1 MRQHGCGLR
10 FGVVQ
15 QDNSLSGP
23 VEPIDQHLQFLLRRH
38 GFPITRPQI
47 GTEHGDA
54 ARLQQLKRGRCGFET
69 GKPEE
74 WRGRCAARDTVER
87 HLNRGNTV
95 VDFLC
100 CLVWRDPHQAAV
112 QPGMMPDGVA
122 LGRDPSHQAWML
134 GSRLA
139 DQEER
144 RAHAFMGQRRQHP
157 LRGRRPRA
165 VIECQYHLVIP
176 ERQRLRKALK
186 PNPRGG
192 GGIDAKNPRGTERSL
207 AWTVRRLR
215 RHRPCDQGNKGS
227 SRPLHE
233 LPGADFDF
241 SALNE
246 VDDSV
251 RDEILEELEPET
263 VAEGVRELE
272 SDDAVKLLAGLDEED
287 QEEILEKLP
296 PLERDALE
304 RSLLYPE
311 NSAGRRM
318 QTEFI
323 AVPPDWTVGQA
334 IDYMRDTP
342 ELPDRFYE
350 IYAVDSAQH
359 WQGAIS
365 LDALLRAHR
374 PVPLADLIDEDRR
387 RVSVM
392 DDQGEVAR
400 LFGKYNLVAAPVVDT
415 TNRLV
420 GVITIDDVVDVIEE
434 EADEDLKALGGVTS
448 DEELSDNVW
457 TIAKGRFNWLLVNLA
472 TAFLAS
478 SVLGLFEGQLEKMVA
493 LAVLAPIVASQGGNA
508 ATQTMTVAVRALATR
523 ELGSNNAFRVVMRE
537 GLVGLVNGLA
547 FAVITGIAAVAWF
560 KIPALGVVIG
570 LVMVCNLVAGA
581 LGGILI
587 PMVLERV
594 RADPAV
600 ASGTFVTTIT
610 DVVGFFSFL
619 GIATLWFGLK

>member
-1 MRQHGCGLR
+1 MAENIDVARSAEAPVLDRFPMRDEEGQLR
-10 FGVVQ
+10 HQF
-15 QDNSLSGP
+15 
-23 VEPIDQHLQFLLRRH
+23 VEEVASAIHAAD
-38 GFPITRPQI
+38 RP
-47 GTEHGDA
+47 
-54 ARLQQLKRGRCGFET
+54 
-69 GKPEE
+69 
-74 WRGRCAARDTVER
+74 
-87 HLNRGNTV
+87 
-95 VDFLC
+95 FLC
-100 CLVWRDPHQAAV
+100 ELVA
-112 QPGMMPDGVA
+112 
-122 LGRDPSHQAWML
+122 
-134 GSRLA
+134 
-139 DQEER
+139 E
-144 RAHAFMGQRRQHP
+144 
-157 LRGRRPRA
+157 
-165 VIECQYHLVIP
+165 
-176 ERQRLRKALK
+176 
-186 PNPRGG
+186 
-192 GGIDAKNPRGTERSL
+192 
-207 AWTVRRLR
+207 
-215 RHRPCDQGNKGS
+215 
-227 SRPLHE
+227 LHE
-233 LPGADFDF
+233 ADLGDLIAALEAEDRVNLVEITGRDFDF

-246 VDDSV
+246 VDDTV
-251 RDEILEELEPET
+251 REEILEELEPET

-272 SDDAVKLLAGLDEED
+272 SDDAIELLQGLDEED
-287 QEEILEKLP
+287 KEEILEKLP
-296 PLERDALE
+296 PSERAELE

-323 AVPPDWTVGQA
+323 AVPPDWTVGQT

-342 ELPDRFYE
+342 DLPDRFYE
-350 IYAVDSAQH
+350 IYVVDADTR
-359 WQGAIS
+359 WQGAVS
-365 LDALLRAHR
+365 LDVLLRRRR
-374 PVPLADLIDEDRR
+374 PVQLTELIDEDRR
-387 RVSVM
+387 RVSAL
-392 DDQGEVAR
+392 DDQEEVAR
-400 LFGKYNLVAAPVVDT
+400 MFQKYNLVAAPVLDT

-457 TIAKGRFNWLLVNLA
+457 TIARARFNWLLVNLA

-523 ELGSNNAFRVVMRE
+523 ELGSYNAVRVILREVM
-537 GLVGLVNGLA
+537 VGLVNGLA
-547 FAVITGIAAVAWF
+547 FAIITGVAAVAWF
-560 KIPALGVVIG
+560 KIPGLGVVIG
-570 LVMVCNLVAGA
+570 LAIVCNLVAGA

>member
-1 MRQHGCGLR
+1 MTEDVDIAQPADASVLDRLPMR
-10 FGVVQ
+10 
-15 QDNSLSGP
+15 DESGEIRHEF
-23 VEPIDQHLQFLLRRH
+23 VTEITRAIHEADTSLLRA
-38 GFPITRPQI
+38 I
-47 GTEHGDA
+47 
-54 ARLQQLKRGRCGFET
+54 
-69 GKPEE
+69 
-74 WRGRCAARDTVER
+74 
-87 HLNRGNTV
+87 
-95 VDFLC
+95 
-100 CLVWRDPHQAAV
+100 
-112 QPGMMPDGVA
+112 VA
-122 LGRDPSHQAWML
+122 
-134 GSRLA
+134 
-139 DQEER
+139 E
-144 RAHAFMGQRRQHP
+144 
-157 LRGRRPRA
+157 
-165 VIECQYHLVIP
+165 
-176 ERQRLRKALK
+176 
-186 PNPRGG
+186 
-192 GGIDAKNPRGTERSL
+192 
-207 AWTVRRLR
+207 
-215 RHRPCDQGNKGS
+215 
-227 SRPLHE
+227 LHE
-233 LPGADFDF
+233 ADLGDLIAALEPDDRVKLVELTGEDFHF

-246 VDDSV
+246 LDDAV
-251 RDEILEELEPET
+251 REEILEELKPET

-272 SDDAVKLLAGLDEED
+272 SDDAVELLEGMDEED

-296 PLERDALE
+296 AKERDALE

-323 AVPPDWTVGQA
+323 TVPPDWNVGQA

-342 ELPDRFYE
+342 DLPDRFYE
-350 IYAVDSAQH
+350 IYAVDQAQH
-359 WQGAIS
+359 WQGAVS
-365 LDALLRAHR
+365 LDALLRARR
-374 PVPLADLIDEDRR
+374 PVPLSELIDEDRR
-387 RVSVM
+387 RVSVL
-392 DDQGEVAR
+392 DDQEEVAR

-415 TNRLV
+415 TDRLV
-420 GVITIDDVVDVIEE
+420 GVITVDDVVDVIEE

-457 TIAKGRFNWLLVNLA
+457 TIARGRFNWLLVNLA

-478 SVLGLFEGQLEKMVA
+478 SVLGLFEGQLEQMVA

-523 ELGSNNAFRVVMRE
+523 ELGSNNALRVVMRE

-560 KIPALGVVIG
+560 RIPGLGFVIG
-570 LVMVCNLVAGA
+570 LAIICNLVAGA

>member
-1 MRQHGCGLR
+1 MADD
-10 FGVVQ
+10 VDVA
-15 QDNSLSGP
+15 P
-23 VEPIDQHLQFLLRRH
+23 
-38 GFPITRPQI
+38 
-47 GTEHGDA
+47 DA
-54 ARLQQLKRGRCGFET
+54 AHESVLDRLPLRDEDGDIR
-69 GKPEE
+69 PEF
-74 WRGRCAARDTVER
+74 VEEISR
-87 HLNRGNTV
+87 AV
-95 VDFLC
+95 
-100 CLVWRDPHQAAV
+100 QAADA
-112 QPGMMPDGVA
+112 PFLREIVA
-122 LGRDPSHQAWML
+122 ELHEADLGDLIEALDPE
-134 GSRLA
+134 
-139 DQEER
+139 D
-144 RAHAFMGQRRQHP
+144 
-157 LRGRRPRA
+157 RPR
-165 VIECQYHLVIP
+165 LV
-176 ERQRLRKALK
+176 
-186 PNPRGG
+186 
-192 GGIDAKNPRGTERSL
+192 
-207 AWTVRRLR
+207 
-215 RHRPCDQGNKGS
+215 
-227 SRPLHE
+227 E
-233 LPGADFDF
+233 LTGADFDF

-246 VDDSV
+246 VDDTV
-251 RDEILEELEPET
+251 REEILEELEPET

-272 SDDAVKLLAGLDEED
+272 SDDAVELLEGLDEED

-296 PLERDALE
+296 QLERDALE
-304 RSLLYPE
+304 RSLDYPE

-342 ELPDRFYE
+342 DLPDRFYE
-350 IYAVDSAQH
+350 IYAVDGAQH
-359 WQGAIS
+359 WQGAVS
-365 LDALLRAHR
+365 LDALLRARR

-392 DDQGEVAR
+392 DDQEEVAR

-415 TNRLV
+415 ANRLV

-448 DEELSDNVW
+448 DEELSDSVW

-478 SVLGLFEGQLEKMVA
+478 SVLGLFEGQLEQMVA

-523 ELGSNNAFRVVMRE
+523 ELGSNNASRVVIRE

-547 FAVITGIAAVAWF
+547 FAIITGVAAVAWF
-560 KIPALGVVIG
+560 KIPGLGVVIG
-570 LVMVCNLVAGA
+570 LAMLCNLVAGA

-600 ASGTFVTTIT
+600 ASGTFVTTVT